1 MYKEHE
7 LLNKHL
13 ENMVVSYH
21 NNHMFIPVLKD
32 IRSKFLVLT
41 NQETITYVSFTVL
54 CLLIVQAISKMVD
67 GYNGNSTSSENIL
80 YEAVGLSYRPYGGY
94 KITDRKGRYPI
105 SDVYAAPFC
114 DRYDS
119 VTRLILKL
127 MKEDK
132 NFSDV
137 VDNFLAWDLHNP
149 KKS

>member
-7 LLNKHL
+7 LLNKRL

-41 NQETITYVSFTVL
+41 NRETITHVSFTVL
-54 CLLIVQAISKMVD
+54 CLLIAQAISTMVD

-80 YEAVGLSYRPYGGY
+80 YEAVGLSYHPYGGY
-94 KITDRKGRYPI
+94 KVTDREGRNPI
-105 SDVYAAPFC
+105 SGVYIARFC

-119 VTRLILKL
+119 LARLILKL